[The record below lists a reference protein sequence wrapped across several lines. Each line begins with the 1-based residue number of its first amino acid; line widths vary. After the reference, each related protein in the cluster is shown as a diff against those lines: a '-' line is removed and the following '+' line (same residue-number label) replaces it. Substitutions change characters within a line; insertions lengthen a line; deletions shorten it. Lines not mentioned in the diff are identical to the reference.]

1 MTHTMEQLFLSKSK
15 DNKPEVNW
23 VMQADFITALQ
34 VVKVIDQGAFT
45 YYMLMKKKNRTDEI

>member
-1 MTHTMEQLFLSKSK
+1 MCAIYNLESTKELRFYAVK
-15 DNKPEVNW
+15 
-23 VMQADFITALQ
+23 